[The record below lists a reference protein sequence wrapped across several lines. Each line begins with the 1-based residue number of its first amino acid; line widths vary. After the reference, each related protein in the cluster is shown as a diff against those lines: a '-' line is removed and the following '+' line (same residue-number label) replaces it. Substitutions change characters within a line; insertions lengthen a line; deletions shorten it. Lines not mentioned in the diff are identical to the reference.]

1 MHIHV
6 TARHCELDPEDR
18 LFTEQRLGK
27 LSRFASDLQE
37 AHVIVTAEKYRH
49 IAEVT
54 VHLDGRE
61 VVGREEANE
70 ARTAIELAVDRLE
83 HQIRR
88 LKDRRLERQRGD
100 RTRAADRMAPPAE
113 PGEGADEAGGA
124 VAEE

>member
-1 MHIHV
+1 MRIHL

-27 LSRFASDLQE
+27 LSRFASDIQE

-49 IAEVT
+49 IAEIT
-54 VHLDGRE
+54 VRTAGRE
-61 VVGREEANE
+61 VAGREEANE
-70 ARTAIELAVDRLE
+70 PRVAIERAVDRLE

-100 RTRAADRMAPPAE
+100 RTRASDQIAA
-113 PGEGADEAGGA
+113 PGEGAEEAGGPF
-124 VAEE
+124 AEE